1 MSKLAILLI
10 IPLLVSLTIP
20 VYAESGIT
28 FYEQGNLKIAVE
40 ELTTG
45 LFYDLRAEDFEAGA
59 FTPLIQYK
67 TVNLDVG
74 IINGVDSL
82 DDTLPS
88 PFIGV
93 SSDIA
98 PLDTIMRKYVAL
110 GWNKLTGAEL
120 NPAITTQ
127 VGTFVSLDISDGE
140 VECDDWGYGV
150 YAGLKVSF

>member
-1 MSKLAILLI
+1 MRKLAILLI
-10 IPLLVSLTIP
+10 IPLLVSVAIP
-20 VYAESGIT
+20 VYAENGIT
-28 FYEQGNLKIAVE
+28 FYEQGDLKIAVE

-59 FTPLIQYK
+59 FTPLVQYL
-67 TVNLDVG
+67 TYNLDVG

-93 SSDIA
+93 SSDVQ
-98 PLDTIMRKYVAL
+98 PLDAVMRKYVAL

-120 NPAITTQ
+120 DPAITTQ
-127 VGTFVSLDISDGE
+127 VGTFVSLDIGDGD
-140 VECDDWGYGV
+140 VVCDDWGYGV